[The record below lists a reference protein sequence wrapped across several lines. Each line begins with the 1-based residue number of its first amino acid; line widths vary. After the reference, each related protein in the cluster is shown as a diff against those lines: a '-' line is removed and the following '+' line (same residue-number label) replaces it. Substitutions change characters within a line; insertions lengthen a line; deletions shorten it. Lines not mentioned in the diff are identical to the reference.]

1 MLLLSVLKSQLS
13 PPLNVFVELL
23 DAHFATRGSVGNDLP
38 SYTHQTVSLSTLNG
52 THSTWEISE
61 KNDGKGRG
69 DQREREKER
78 KREREGE
85 GEREFLRKKEVEMEM
100 VRSPRRT
107 AQTAA

>member
-78 KREREGE
+78 KRER
-85 GEREFLRKKEVEMEM
+85 
-100 VRSPRRT
+100 
-107 AQTAA
+107 